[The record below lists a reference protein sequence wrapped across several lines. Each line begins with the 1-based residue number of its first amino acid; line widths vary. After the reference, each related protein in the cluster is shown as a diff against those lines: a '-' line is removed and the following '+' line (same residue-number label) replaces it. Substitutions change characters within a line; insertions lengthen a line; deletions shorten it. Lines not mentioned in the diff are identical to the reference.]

1 MTREEA
7 ISFLDNTKVYVQGKS
22 KEIQEKLFSLGFQ
35 WKFDGKKV
43 RHEENRFYS
52 LGKIWSY
59 TIVEIWNTSLRKR
72 SER

>member
-43 RHEENRFYS
+43 RHEEKPFHPYH
-52 LGKIWSY
+52 L
-59 TIVEIWNTSLRKR
+59 L
-72 SER
+72 